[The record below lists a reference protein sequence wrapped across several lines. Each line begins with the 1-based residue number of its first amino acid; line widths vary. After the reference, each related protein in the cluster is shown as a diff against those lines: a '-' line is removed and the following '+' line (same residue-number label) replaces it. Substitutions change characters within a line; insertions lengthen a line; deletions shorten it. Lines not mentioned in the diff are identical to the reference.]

1 MNVDLDNMYEMYSNM
16 LQNDFLMPDISTMVS
31 NIDKKE
37 DKLSVKN
44 TTKNK
49 KKRYNIPNVA
59 ITRHNHIGQ

>member
-1 MNVDLDNMYEMYSNM
+1 MDTNLDELYKKYSIM
-16 LQNDFLMPDISTMVS
+16 MQSDFIMPDIIVDTAK
-31 NIDKKE
+31 N

-49 KKRYNIPNVA
+49 KKRYNIPNVR